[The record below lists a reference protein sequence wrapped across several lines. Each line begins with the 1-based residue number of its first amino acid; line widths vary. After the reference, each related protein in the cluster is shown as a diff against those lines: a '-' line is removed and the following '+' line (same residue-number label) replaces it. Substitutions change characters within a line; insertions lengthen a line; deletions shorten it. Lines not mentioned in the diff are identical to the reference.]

1 MIKLKKR
8 GQSAPQLMLSP
19 MIDMIF
25 LLLIFF
31 IVSTMYMSE
40 LRTIP
45 VKLPVATETQSQTAA
60 NFSVT
65 VKRDGVY
72 WLQDKLI
79 KENELMEKAKEER
92 KRDENF
98 AVIIR
103 ADEGVPYRAVI
114 HLLDSFRKAGIS
126 RVGLATDKEG
136 GS

>member
-19 MIDMIF
+19 MIDMMF

-45 VKLPVATETQSQTAA
+45 VKLPVASETQSQSAA
-60 NFSVT
+60 KFSVT
-65 VKRDGVY
+65 VKGDGVY
-72 WLQDKLI
+72 WLQDKLV
-79 KENELMEKAKEER
+79 KEQDLMQKAKEER
-92 KRDENF
+92 KRDEKF

-103 ADEGVPYRAVI
+103 ADESVPYRAVI
-114 HLLDSFRKAGIS
+114 HLLDSFKKAGIS